1 MKKSS
6 IWNKLSGSAIN
17 ASMLSVVLLLFG
29 CAAGRE
35 SRTAIRLDS
44 LSRTET
50 EETTYESVPMT
61 QTSLPLPPDHLQMV
75 GKLPQGFGTSIKQNG
90 IGLKVES
97 DGEGGLVIT
106 AETEDLRKTVT
117 TKKILETSVS
127 NLMEEEK
134 TKEAKPSLWQKIKVA
149 TGISVT
155 IMLIIGL
162 WWLKN
167 RFKNN

>member
-1 MKKSS
+1 
-6 IWNKLSGSAIN
+6 
-17 ASMLSVVLLLFG
+17 
-29 CAAGRE
+29 
-35 SRTAIRLDS
+35 
-44 LSRTET
+44 
-50 EETTYESVPMT
+50 MT

-162 WWLKN
+162 WWIKN
-167 RFKNN
+167 RFRTFKRKTIWQ

>member
-1 MKKSS
+1 
-6 IWNKLSGSAIN
+6 
-17 ASMLSVVLLLFG
+17 
-29 CAAGRE
+29 
-35 SRTAIRLDS
+35 
-44 LSRTET
+44 
-50 EETTYESVPMT
+50 MT

-75 GKLPQGFGTSIKQNG
+75 GKLPQGFGTAIKQNG

-117 TKKILETSVS
+117 TKKMLETSVL
-127 NLMEEEK
+127 NLTEK
-134 TKEAKPSLWQKIKVA
+134 EKAEEAKPSLWQKIRVKIA